1 MRIYHGSEFEIVKP
15 EYGKGKLYNDYG
27 RGFYC
32 TEDADMGREWSVEE
46 NRDGIL
52 NSYELDADELNILN
66 LNSEKYSIINWL
78 AILLDNRSFD
88 IQTDFAKEARNYIL
102 DNFCIDYRKYDVIR
116 GYRADDRYFA
126 FAQDFLNNAI
136 SLRTLEYAM
145 KLGNM
150 GEQVVL
156 ISPQSFEKISH
167 ICSEK
172 VSAKTWYPKK
182 KHRDKEARDAYS
194 LKRNEPWK
202 RGETYILQ
210 IMEEGMTN
218 ADIII

>member
-32 TEDADMGREWSVEE
+32 TEDADMGREWSVEAD
-46 NRDGIL
+46 RDGVL
-52 NSYELDADELNILN
+52 NSYELDTKELNILN
-66 LNSEKYSIINWL
+66 LNSENYSILNWL

-88 IQTDFAKEARNYIL
+88 IQTDFAKESKAYIL
-102 DNFCIDYRKYDVIR
+102 DNFSVNYHDVDVIR

-136 SLRTLEYAM
+136 SIKTLEYAM
-145 KLGNM
+145 KLGKM
-150 GEQVVL
+150 GEQIVL
-156 ISPQSFEKISH
+156 ISPEAFKYISFVD
-167 ICSEK
+167 SEK
-172 VSAKTWYPKK
+172 TESKIWYPRKK
-182 KHRDKEARDAYS
+182 KRDGEAREAYT

-202 RGETYILQ
+202 RGEIYMLQ
-210 IMEEGMTN
+210 IIERGLQN
-218 ADIII
+218 ADLII